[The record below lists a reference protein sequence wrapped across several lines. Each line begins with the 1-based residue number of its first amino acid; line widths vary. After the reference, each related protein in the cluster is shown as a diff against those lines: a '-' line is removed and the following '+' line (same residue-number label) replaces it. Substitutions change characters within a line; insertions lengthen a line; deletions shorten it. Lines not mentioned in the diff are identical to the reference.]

1 MEPSERDSA
10 ERPRRLRLSPS
21 SKRSGAI
28 HQGREDAC
36 CQDDLVIDAASRMTS
51 TWPTGCRMSHG
62 WTTAPDSPRTK
73 PVTEARGSEVREAW
87 SERPEEPSGLVRVT
101 GEHDLAR

>member
-62 WTTAPDSPRTK
+62 WTTAPDSH
-73 PVTEARGSEVREAW
+73 G
-87 SERPEEPSGLVRVT
+87 PSR
-101 GEHDLAR
+101 